1 MRSPRDVGVHRDSV
15 SNACH
20 AQRDQNI
27 TQTQMHSEKAP
38 SFGRDLCTGC
48 VLQCTSTVLRESTM
62 QVYDNREQQSNTVL
76 FFSVDIVVARE
87 GGENA
92 REHFTSF
99 KKSYVNVQV
108 VGGKKIGM
116 KWCVTIL
123 IVLRQM

>member
-27 TQTQMHSEKAP
+27 TQTQMQSEKAL

-62 QVYDNREQQSNTVL
+62 QVYDNREQQSNRVL
-76 FFSVDIVVARE
+76 FFQVDIVVARE

-108 VGGKKIGM
+108 VGGKKSVCSG
-116 KWCVTIL
+116 V
-123 IVLRQM
+123 

>member
-1 MRSPRDVGVHRDSV
+1 MHVMHNGIRIS
-15 SNACH
+15 
-20 AQRDQNI
+20 
-27 TQTQMHSEKAP
+27 QTQMHSEKAP
-38 SFGRDLCTGC
+38 SFGQDLCTGC

-76 FFSVDIVVARE
+76 FSVDIVVARE

-116 KWCVTIL
+116 
-123 IVLRQM
+123 

>member
-1 MRSPRDVGVHRDSV
+1 
-15 SNACH
+15 
-20 AQRDQNI
+20 
-27 TQTQMHSEKAP
+27 
-38 SFGRDLCTGC
+38 
-48 VLQCTSTVLRESTM
+48 M

-108 VGGKKIGM
+108 VGGKKIG
-116 KWCVTIL
+116 T
-123 IVLRQM
+123 

>member
-1 MRSPRDVGVHRDSV
+1 M
-15 SNACH
+15 
-20 AQRDQNI
+20 Q
-27 TQTQMHSEKAP
+27 SEKAL

-76 FFSVDIVVARE
+76 FFFSVDIVIARE

-108 VGGKKIGM
+108 VGGKKIDM
-116 KWCVTIL
+116 
-123 IVLRQM
+123 

>member
-1 MRSPRDVGVHRDSV
+1 
-15 SNACH
+15 
-20 AQRDQNI
+20 
-27 TQTQMHSEKAP
+27 
-38 SFGRDLCTGC
+38 
-48 VLQCTSTVLRESTM
+48 M
-62 QVYDNREQQSNTVL
+62 QVSDNREQQSNTVL

-108 VGGKKIGM
+108 VGGEKIGM
-116 KWCVTIL
+116 LWCVTIL

>member
-1 MRSPRDVGVHRDSV
+1 
-15 SNACH
+15 
-20 AQRDQNI
+20 
-27 TQTQMHSEKAP
+27 
-38 SFGRDLCTGC
+38 
-48 VLQCTSTVLRESTM
+48 M

-76 FFSVDIVVARE
+76 FFFSVDIVIARE

-116 KWCVTIL
+116 
-123 IVLRQM
+123 